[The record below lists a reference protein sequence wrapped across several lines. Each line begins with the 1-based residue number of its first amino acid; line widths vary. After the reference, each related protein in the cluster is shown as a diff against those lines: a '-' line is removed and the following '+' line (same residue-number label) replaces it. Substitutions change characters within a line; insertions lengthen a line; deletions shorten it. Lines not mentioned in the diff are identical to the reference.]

1 MKDNL
6 TKLSEEALRKV
17 EQEADEPIQSAMVKT
32 AIRTNIGGDS
42 AVQTASMEDV
52 LNRTPTQKEE

>member
-1 MKDNL
+1 MKDDL
-6 TKLSEEALRKV
+6 TKLSEAALRKV

-42 AVQTASMEDV
+42 AEQTSSMEEV
-52 LNRTPTQKEE
+52 LNHMSKQKEE